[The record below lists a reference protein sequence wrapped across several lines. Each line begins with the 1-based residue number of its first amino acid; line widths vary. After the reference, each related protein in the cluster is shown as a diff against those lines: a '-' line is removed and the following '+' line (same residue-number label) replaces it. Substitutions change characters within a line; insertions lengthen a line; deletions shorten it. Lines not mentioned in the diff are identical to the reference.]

1 MRPGLI
7 PIIASFAALGPLAAG
22 GAALAQVPEGRFEA
36 TIYIDDDE
44 AGRAVFTREDQG
56 AVRIDQLDSKVSVSL
71 LGLELF
77 GFTQTV
83 REAWRGEEL
92 QAFQSVTNDDGEVYD
107 IALER
112 ENGVLKG
119 TLNDQPV
126 ELPAGAFPT
135 SVWHYDI
142 VNQNLLFDVKD
153 LDVREVQVERST
165 ETLEIDGQRIPT
177 ERFTFTEGWNATIWY
192 DSERRLVQFTYPEGS
207 YEVKIVAER

>member
-1 MRPGLI
+1 MRPAVLTAVLLT
-7 PIIASFAALGPLAAG
+7 ASTAALG
-22 GAALAQVPEGRFEA
+22 QVPEGQFEA

-44 AGRAVFTREDQG
+44 AGRAVFSREVDG
-56 AVRIDQLDSKVSVSL
+56 PVRIDELKSEVSVSL

-77 GFTQTV
+77 DFTQQV
-83 REAWRGEEL
+83 RESWRDKEL
-92 QAFQSVTNDDGEVYD
+92 HAFQSRTNDDGDIYD

-142 VNQNLLFDVKD
+142 VNQDVLFDVKD
-153 LDVREVQVERST
+153 LDVREVEVQRDT
-165 ETLEIDGQRIPT
+165 ETLEIEGERIPT
-177 ERFTFTEGWNATIWY
+177 ERFTFTEGWNAKIWY
-192 DSERRLVQFTYPEGS
+192 DDEQRLVQFTYPESG
-207 YEVKIVAER
+207 YEVKIVPDR